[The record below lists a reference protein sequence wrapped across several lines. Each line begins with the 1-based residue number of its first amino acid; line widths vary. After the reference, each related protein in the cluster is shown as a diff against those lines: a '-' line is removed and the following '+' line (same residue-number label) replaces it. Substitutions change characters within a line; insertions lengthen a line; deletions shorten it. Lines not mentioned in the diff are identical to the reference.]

1 MLPAMNHGCHPAFG
15 KGTAEPA
22 SAPCFHGGRFFQAI
36 GERFDA
42 LERWPQ
48 IINADVLD
56 AWFPPAPGVIETLH
70 EFLPWLV
77 RTSPPTDGGGLV
89 ATLAETRGV
98 PRANLLLGAGSSDL
112 IFRAFTRWLGTGSR
126 VLLLDPTYGE
136 YAHVLERV
144 LSCAVDRLPLTRE
157 TDYAVD
163 LATLAAALGRG
174 YDLVVLVNPNSPT
187 GRHIPRDALETV
199 LRVAVPARTRVWI
212 DETYIDY
219 AGAEQSLERFAASTG
234 NIVVCKSMSKA
245 YALSGMRAAYLC
257 GGTAQL
263 GRLRAFTPPWV
274 VGLPAQVAAVR
285 ALEAGEY
292 YAARYRETHRL
303 RADLAGELGA
313 LGWKVVPGATANFLL
328 SHLPDTG
335 PTAAELIGR
344 CEARGLFLRDAS
356 AMSPRLGLRAVRV
369 AVKDAATNAR
379 MLDILRCVTG
389 RDGVSHPAGT
399 RRSRR
404 SPNRKRSGRNE

>member
-1 MLPAMNHGCHPAFG
+1 MNHGCCPVIG
-15 KGTAEPA
+15 ESTAEPA

-56 AWFPPAPGVIETLH
+56 AWFPPAPGVVETLR

-77 RTSPPTDGGGLV
+77 RTSPPMDGGGLL
-89 ATLAETRGV
+89 ATLAEARGV

-112 IFRAFTRWLGTGSR
+112 IFRAFTRWLGAGSR

-144 LSCAVDRLPLTRE
+144 LPCEVDRLPLARE
-157 TDYAVD
+157 AGYALD
-163 LATLAAALGRG
+163 LATLTTALGRP

-187 GRHIPRDALETV
+187 GRHIPRDELEAV
-199 LRVAVPARTRVWI
+199 LRSAVPARTRVWI

-219 AGAEQSLERFAASTG
+219 AGAEQSLERFAAGTE
-234 NIVVCKSMSKA
+234 NIVVCKSMSKV

-263 GRLRAFTPPWV
+263 DRLRVFTPPWV

-292 YAARYRETHRL
+292 YAARYQETHRL
-303 RADLAGELGA
+303 RAGLAGRLRGLDWE
-313 LGWKVVPGATANFLL
+313 VMPGATANFLL
-328 SHLPDTG
+328 CHLPETG
-335 PTAAELIGR
+335 PSAAEMIGR

-356 AMSPRLGLRAVRV
+356 AMSPRLGPRAVRV

-379 MLDILRCVTG
+379 TLDILRGVTG
-389 RDGVSHPAGT
+389 RD
-399 RRSRR
+399 RD
-404 SPNRKRSGRNE
+404 